1 MKKFSG
7 PLSRRYG
14 TALFESV
21 KNQKNVDTKEFVA
34 RVANE
39 AKLFIK
45 HLQKEAIPLFI
56 NPLLNLSEKNKL
68 LDSYLQVLGN
78 GNEFSREMVSFLKL
92 LIANDR
98 FQVVAPILG
107 FFLKKAEEFLGV
119 VEAVIVSPRPLSDAE
134 MHEFQSALAQV
145 LNKKIIFSNEID
157 PSLLSGFVIKLGNVV
172 VDASLKLR
180 LSNLKEFIV

>member
-21 KNQKNVDTKEFVA
+21 KNQKNVDTKEFVERIA
-34 RVANE
+34 SE

-45 HLQKEAIPLFI
+45 HLQKEAVLLFI
-56 NPLLNLSEKNKL
+56 NPLLSLSDKNEL
-68 LDSYLQVLGN
+68 LDSYLQVLGS
-78 GNEFSREMVSFLKL
+78 GHKFSKEMVSFLKL
-92 LIANDR
+92 LIANSR
-98 FQVVAPILG
+98 FQVAAPILE

-119 VEAVIVSPRPLSDAE
+119 VEAVIVSPRPLSEAE
-134 MHEFQSALAQV
+134 MQEFKRVLVQV
-145 LNKKIIFSNEID
+145 MSKKIIFSNEID
-157 PSLLSGFVIKLGNVV
+157 PSLLSGFVIKIENVV
-172 VDASLKLR
+172 IDASLKLR